1 MEIALKRGELARGEG
16 FSGEV
21 TEEEIAAVAERE
33 GVHTPAFNYELEMG
47 KKVIRYYE
55 GEATFLDL
63 VEEMA
68 ELYVKGEMKA
78 GRELTW
84 FSRNLL
90 DTQKAFKDQG
100 VKNWKLVDES
110 FFADGADAGKR
121 EKAVIEG
128 MSKLMQAVF
137 MGEYRKKALPAP
149 VKRFLE
155 VMEAL
160 SRKVADMV
168 GLAGAF
174 RKAVDSGT
182 VKGDFA
188 SFVYDAVGADFAQ
201 SRSELT
207 RKKFENQ
214 LKELKEKPERLLQDY
229 GFHLMYAERYG
240 LENYRQ
246 QVMDDLLA
254 NDKEQREREFAQ
266 AGVDFF
272 QLMKGATL
280 EEAKTVLSFVKEGRR
295 ETASFSVADKLD
307 EMGKDAGKRKV
318 MDFVDMVVSSNVSNK
333 TELGVV
339 EYRNVTAQEIADIKA
354 GLGIDV
360 TGMVHEF
367 TAGGI
372 VHALKKH
379 SHDSSARKGQLDL
392 TKEDIK
398 LALDVLDSYD
408 RMEFK
413 PKGRNQ
419 SSVIYVKQYPH
430 GEIHTVEQ
438 VIETTGRRYSKKP
451 RLTFKTAWVKSTSSG
466 TGPGIE
472 GVYTP
477 QRRKNSMANEGG
489 NVNSVAEAQEQGLFR
504 DGHFEADNAVITE
517 PGVTFS
523 ITALHASPHSFRKF
537 STDYMGQGEGAQAY
551 GWGLYFAESP
561 KVNRRYMNQFG
572 KGLRQFWKVNGK
584 NVPVNELWK
593 VVPGVRK
600 GDVPT
605 FYKGLNFL
613 ESARKEEKTLLD
625 FYKFKKNLY
634 AVLAE
639 RRKTV
644 DQEKFERDIARFT
657 ERTQK
662 KKRKER
668 DDELKR
674 LVEGERRELEDI
686 QEYVRN
692 AGLTREWAEAGNTVE
707 PYAALPSNYRVELNV
722 DDSVL
727 LNWDKPFSEQSETV
741 KEALAEELAQRIGC
755 AKEVALESLLME
767 GRQFNGEQIY
777 VGLCEGFSRD
787 WKKGMKKASLAL
799 RKFGVKGIRYAD
811 GFSRRKAEE
820 EQTYNYV
827 IFDGNDIKITAFAD
841 ESTGGEWADYVDGSA
856 TFSVREDLLGDM
868 KRQMEKTRSDAVR
881 EYWRHVTERVPGFY
895 HHGTRR
901 RGVFQVFHYCK

>member
-1 MEIALKRGELARGEG
+1 MTNIC
-16 FSGEV
+16 
-21 TEEEIAAVAERE
+21 T
-33 GVHTPAFNYELEMG
+33 
-47 KKVIRYYE
+47 
-55 GEATFLDL
+55 
-63 VEEMA
+63 
-68 ELYVKGEMKA
+68 
-78 GRELTW
+78 
-84 FSRNLL
+84 
-90 DTQKAFKDQG
+90 
-100 VKNWKLVDES
+100 
-110 FFADGADAGKR
+110 
-121 EKAVIEG
+121 
-128 MSKLMQAVF
+128 
-137 MGEYRKKALPAP
+137 
-149 VKRFLE
+149 
-155 VMEAL
+155 
-160 SRKVADMV
+160 
-168 GLAGAF
+168 
-174 RKAVDSGT
+174 
-182 VKGDFA
+182 
-188 SFVYDAVGADFAQ
+188 
-201 SRSELT
+201 
-207 RKKFENQ
+207 
-214 LKELKEKPERLLQDY
+214 
-229 GFHLMYAERYG
+229 
-240 LENYRQ
+240 
-246 QVMDDLLA
+246 
-254 NDKEQREREFAQ
+254 
-266 AGVDFF
+266 
-272 QLMKGATL
+272 
-280 EEAKTVLSFVKEGRR
+280 
-295 ETASFSVADKLD
+295 
-307 EMGKDAGKRKV
+307 
-318 MDFVDMVVSSNVSNK
+318 VSSNVSNK

-477 QRRKNSMANEGG
+477 QRRRGSMANKGE
-489 NVNSVAEAQEQGLFR
+489 NVNSVAEAQERGLFR

-523 ITALHASPHSFRKF
+523 ISALHASPHSFRKF

-551 GWGLYFAESP
+551 GWGLYFAESE

-613 ESARKEEKTLLD
+613 ESARKEEKTFLD

-634 AVLAE
+634 TALAE

-668 DDELKR
+668 DEELKR

-727 LNWDKPFSEQSETV
+727 LDWDRPFSVQSETV
-741 KEALAEELAQRIGC
+741 KDALAG
-755 AKEVALESLLME
+755 
-767 GRQFNGEQIY
+767 
-777 VGLCEGFSRD
+777 
-787 WKKGMKKASLAL
+787 
-799 RKFGVKGIRYAD
+799 
-811 GFSRRKAEE
+811 
-820 EQTYNYV
+820 
-827 IFDGNDIKITAFAD
+827 
-841 ESTGGEWADYVDGSA
+841 
-856 TFSVREDLLGDM
+856 
-868 KRQMEKTRSDAVR
+868 
-881 EYWRHVTERVPGFY
+881 
-895 HHGTRR
+895 
-901 RGVFQVFHYCK
+901 

>member
-1 MEIALKRGELARGEG
+1 
-16 FSGEV
+16 
-21 TEEEIAAVAERE
+21 
-33 GVHTPAFNYELEMG
+33 MG

-55 GEATFLDL
+55 GEVTFLDL

-100 VKNWKLVDES
+100 VNNWKLVDES
-110 FFADGADAGKR
+110 FFDDGADAGKR

-160 SRKVADMV
+160 IRKVADMV

-477 QRRKNSMANEGG
+477 QRRKNSMANEGE

-537 STDYMGQGEGAQAY
+537 STDFMGKGEGAQAY
-551 GWGLYFAESP
+551 GWGLYF
-561 KVNRRYMNQFG
+561 G
-572 KGLRQFWKVNGK
+572 
-584 NVPVNELWK
+584 
-593 VVPGVRK
+593 
-600 GDVPT
+600 
-605 FYKGLNFL
+605 
-613 ESARKEEKTLLD
+613 
-625 FYKFKKNLY
+625 
-634 AVLAE
+634 
-639 RRKTV
+639 
-644 DQEKFERDIARFT
+644 
-657 ERTQK
+657 
-662 KKRKER
+662 
-668 DDELKR
+668 
-674 LVEGERRELEDI
+674 
-686 QEYVRN
+686 
-692 AGLTREWAEAGNTVE
+692 
-707 PYAALPSNYRVELNV
+707 
-722 DDSVL
+722 
-727 LNWDKPFSEQSETV
+727 
-741 KEALAEELAQRIGC
+741 
-755 AKEVALESLLME
+755 
-767 GRQFNGEQIY
+767 
-777 VGLCEGFSRD
+777 
-787 WKKGMKKASLAL
+787 
-799 RKFGVKGIRYAD
+799 
-811 GFSRRKAEE
+811 
-820 EQTYNYV
+820 
-827 IFDGNDIKITAFAD
+827 
-841 ESTGGEWADYVDGSA
+841 
-856 TFSVREDLLGDM
+856 
-868 KRQMEKTRSDAVR
+868 
-881 EYWRHVTERVPGFY
+881 H
-895 HHGTRR
+895 
-901 RGVFQVFHYCK
+901 